1 MLALPAVDG
10 ETEGPAVDE
19 LVADS
24 DLCRRGEKLGKVG
37 VAEVIGCAALELDVR
52 IRGEIL
58 GGGTEGEGREKGQHK
73 G

>member
-19 LVADS
+19 LVTDG
-24 DLCRRGEKLGKVG
+24 DLGRRGEKLGEVG

-58 GGGTEGEGREKGQHK
+58 GGCAEGEGREKGQHK